1 MTDAHID
8 AGDSFLD
15 SLGDRG
21 RRRAEPRTSISL
33 AGAGC
38 ALAIVGV
45 LALAGD
51 TGVDEDSGDFTRVP
65 GVLLSALVIVIGYFV
80 LSAVRRGPVAT
91 AGAVAAALGVPA
103 FMFFVTFDEN
113 GLPPYNTEAILIV
126 ATAVWLGTYLF
137 GPGRGR
143 PFFLGSGLIALWF
156 TVLELT
162 ENVFESPFD
171 AFRSSFLGIEGS
183 ESFEA
188 TGDLIDP
195 TTGEIIDAG
204 SDPIVTGGFDE
215 ISYDPPDP
223 TTIGILSLV
232 LGVVF
237 LLVGRR
243 LDRSGRH
250 GAATPFSFAALP
262 CLAVGVL
269 GVAPDLEASGTGLL
283 LVGIGLALAYNG
295 ATVWRRATSWLGGA
309 AMAVGLALFLGDN
322 AGESVTTAGML
333 FIAGGVG
340 MVFIGHLIASA
351 TIEPDEL
358 TVTVGGPVEAAE
370 RVLVA
375 QPAAPTEDAEDADPH
390 APWKPPIP
398 PPPAAPDD
406 DPPPAK

>member
-1 MTDAHID
+1 M
-8 AGDSFLD
+8 
-15 SLGDRG
+15 
-21 RRRAEPRTSISL
+21 
-33 AGAGC
+33 
-38 ALAIVGV
+38 
-45 LALAGD
+45 
-51 TGVDEDSGDFTRVP
+51 
-65 GVLLSALVIVIGYFV
+65 
-80 LSAVRRGPVAT
+80 
-91 AGAVAAALGVPA
+91 
-103 FMFFVTFDEN
+103 
-113 GLPPYNTEAILIV
+113 

-137 GPGRGR
+137 GPGKGR

-171 AFRSSFLGIEGS
+171 LFRASFFGIERS

-195 TTGEIIDAG
+195 TTGEIIDTG
-204 SDPIVTGGFDE
+204 SDPIVTGGFEE

-262 CLAVGVL
+262 CLAVGVIGL
-269 GVAPDLEASGTGLL
+269 APDLEASGTGLL

-295 ATVWRRATSWLGGA
+295 ATVWRRATSWIGGA

-358 TVTVGGPVEAAE
+358 TVTVGGPVEAAPE

-375 QPAAPTEDAEDADPH
+375 EPAAPAEDAEDADPH

-398 PPPAAPDD
+398 PPLAAPDD
-406 DPPPAK
+406 DPPPSE